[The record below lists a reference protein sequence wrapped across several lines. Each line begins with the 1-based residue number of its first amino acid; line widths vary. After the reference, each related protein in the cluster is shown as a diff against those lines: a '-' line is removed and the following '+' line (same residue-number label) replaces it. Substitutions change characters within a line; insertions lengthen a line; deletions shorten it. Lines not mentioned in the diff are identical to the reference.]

1 MPGKRENEIP
11 RVGDL
16 RRSRQRNRGPSQKL
30 GRVGEE
36 KSTPGD
42 ERPKRDDGE
51 PTPIFDAV
59 FSATR
64 AQAKVPNPAREPDE
78 SGR

>member
-1 MPGKRENEIP
+1 M
-11 RVGDL
+11 
-16 RRSRQRNRGPSQKL
+16 
-30 GRVGEE
+30 GEE
-36 KSTPGD
+36 KRSLGD

-64 AQAKVPNPAREPDE
+64 ARSNTQNPPKEPGE

>member
-1 MPGKRENEIP
+1 M
-11 RVGDL
+11 
-16 RRSRQRNRGPSQKL
+16 
-30 GRVGEE
+30 GEE
-36 KSTPGD
+36 KGTAGD

-59 FSATR
+59 FNATR
-64 AQAKVPNPAREPDE
+64 AQAKTANPPREPGD

>member
-1 MPGKRENEIP
+1 M
-11 RVGDL
+11 
-16 RRSRQRNRGPSQKL
+16 
-30 GRVGEE
+30 GEE
-36 KSTPGD
+36 KQNPGD
-42 ERPKRDDGE
+42 ERPESDDGE

-64 AQAKVPNPAREPDE
+64 AQAKAPKPPREPKK

>member
-1 MPGKRENEIP
+1 M
-11 RVGDL
+11 
-16 RRSRQRNRGPSQKL
+16 
-30 GRVGEE
+30 GEE
-36 KSTPGD
+36 KRNQGED
-42 ERPKRDDGE
+42 RPKGDDGE

-64 AQAKVPNPAREPDE
+64 AKANTPNPPREPGK

>member
-1 MPGKRENEIP
+1 M
-11 RVGDL
+11 
-16 RRSRQRNRGPSQKL
+16 
-30 GRVGEE
+30 GEE
-36 KSTPGD
+36 KSTSGD

-64 AQAKVPNPAREPDE
+64 ALAKTPNPAREPDE

>member
-1 MPGKRENEIP
+1 M
-11 RVGDL
+11 
-16 RRSRQRNRGPSQKL
+16 
-30 GRVGEE
+30 GEE
-36 KSTPGD
+36 KRNQGD
-42 ERPKRDDGE
+42 EPKRDDGE

-64 AQAKVPNPAREPDE
+64 AKANTPNPPREPDK

>member
-1 MPGKRENEIP
+1 MVPAKSAAVPET
-11 RVGDL
+11 
-16 RRSRQRNRGPSQKL
+16 

-36 KSTPGD
+36 KRKPGD
-42 ERPKRDDGE
+42 DRPKRDEGE

-64 AQAKVPNPAREPDE
+64 AKANTPEPAGEPDKT
-78 SGR
+78 GR

>member
-1 MPGKRENEIP
+1 M
-11 RVGDL
+11 
-16 RRSRQRNRGPSQKL
+16 
-30 GRVGEE
+30 GEE
-36 KSTPGD
+36 KRTPGD

-64 AQAKVPNPAREPDE
+64 AQANTPEPAAEPE
-78 SGR
+78 ETGR